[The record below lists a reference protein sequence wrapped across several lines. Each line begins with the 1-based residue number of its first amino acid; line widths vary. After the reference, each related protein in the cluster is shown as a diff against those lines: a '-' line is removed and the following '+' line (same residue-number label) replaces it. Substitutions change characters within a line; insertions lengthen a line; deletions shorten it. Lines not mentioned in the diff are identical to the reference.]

1 MKFEDTA
8 VWRSFA
14 ELGKVTFAPG
24 ALSTKVKELIAI
36 GIAVDERCEACIR
49 HHIAAAIE
57 CGASKE
63 EISEAICVGAEMGGG
78 PAMGGAARL
87 AFAVLEEV

>member
-8 VWRSFA
+8 SWKAFE
-14 ELGKVTFAPG
+14 ELGRVTFAEG
-24 ALSTKVKELIAI
+24 ALSTRVKELIAI

-49 HHIAAAIE
+49 HHIAAALAA
-57 CGASKE
+57 GASKQE
-63 EISEAICVGAEMGGG
+63 VAEAICVGAEMGGG

-87 AFAVLEEV
+87 AFAVLEEM